1 MESLKA
7 QHALFFSV
15 KKRIN
20 MEKKDIIRE
29 YMSEIGRRGGKVSR
43 RVLNPEVARE
53 MARRSAEI
61 RSKKKLL

>member
-1 MESLKA
+1 
-7 QHALFFSV
+7 
-15 KKRIN
+15 